1 MATVA
6 GDTRPARKGSVNIS
20 PTGNVR
26 FDPGGK
32 DDKPDDR
39 STFKQDLMS
48 RRASRGLETG
58 SPTFKERAKEGLESI
73 MGLILAGIIPPAGAE
88 EMSDEELK
96 QLKKDAGV
104 PQDAGVTAGADAPPA
119 GTLPRF
125 LADDYKL
132 YKSYLSPSD
141 ALDMTIK
148 ENVKDYPELGT
159 EDPLN
164 LMQRFER
171 GIADPNLEQVS
182 LPGQTRIMA
191 ADGGIMDLA
200 RQEMF
205 LGGIAKSLKKGVKS
219 ISRSLKKVV
228 KSPVGK
234 AALLAG
240 LGSYGLKLGP
250 LKNLSGAGF
259 LLKDSATGF
268 ALDNIGIGKALLGT
282 TGLTYLLSGGDDEDK
297 KYDPYL
303 GPEIDPRAYTDPYG
317 ITFRRFAADGGSMKD
332 KEPVAKKTMPLLD
345 MDGMEKDYRET
356 GGFVDMGRME
366 RADDVPARL
375 SKNEFVFTADAVRNA
390 GDGDVDKGAE
400 VMYNM
405 MKNLEAGGDVSE
417 ESQGLEGARK
427 MFQTSQRLEEV
438 L

>member
-1 MATVA
+1 PDTSKNDPVRNNEDPCLGPNPPAYCFTGIRSAEPVEPEPDPIFYRYMNQGGRVGFKGGADMATVA

-205 LGGIAKSLKKGVKS
+205 LGGIAKS
-219 ISRSLKKVV
+219 
-228 KSPVGK
+228 
-234 AALLAG
+234 
-240 LGSYGLKLGP
+240 
-250 LKNLSGAGF
+250 
-259 LLKDSATGF
+259 
-268 ALDNIGIGKALLGT
+268 
-282 TGLTYLLSGGDDEDK
+282 
-297 KYDPYL
+297 
-303 GPEIDPRAYTDPYG
+303 
-317 ITFRRFAADGGSMKD
+317 
-332 KEPVAKKTMPLLD
+332 
-345 MDGMEKDYRET
+345 
-356 GGFVDMGRME
+356 
-366 RADDVPARL
+366 
-375 SKNEFVFTADAVRNA
+375 
-390 GDGDVDKGAE
+390 
-400 VMYNM
+400 
-405 MKNLEAGGDVSE
+405 
-417 ESQGLEGARK
+417 
-427 MFQTSQRLEEV
+427 
-438 L
+438 